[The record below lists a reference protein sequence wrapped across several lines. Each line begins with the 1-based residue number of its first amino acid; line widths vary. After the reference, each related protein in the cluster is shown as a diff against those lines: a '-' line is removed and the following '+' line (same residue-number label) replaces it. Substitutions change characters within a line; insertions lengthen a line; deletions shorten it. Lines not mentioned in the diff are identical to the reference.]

1 MPSSPKIPKE
11 VILENALTVLRRD
24 GYESV
29 NIKSVAKE
37 IGCSTQP
44 ISWHFGNMDGLRR
57 ELSEYARTVAVKT
70 ITAVSTYGI
79 EGFLELGVN
88 YIKLAIEDKN
98 LFHYIFM
105 NGCGNYVAD
114 NLSAFSLSGDN
125 ALITQSI
132 SDALGISKEQAA
144 RSIEDMSVYANGLA
158 TYIATGVL
166 SITIDEAKER
176 LYTVGK
182 ALFTNK

>member
-11 VILENALTVLRRD
+11 VILENALKVLRRD

-70 ITAVSTYGI
+70 ITAVSTDGI

-88 YIKLAIEDKN
+88 
-98 LFHYIFM
+98 
-105 NGCGNYVAD
+105 
-114 NLSAFSLSGDN
+114 
-125 ALITQSI
+125 
-132 SDALGISKEQAA
+132 
-144 RSIEDMSVYANGLA
+144 
-158 TYIATGVL
+158 
-166 SITIDEAKER
+166 
-176 LYTVGK
+176 
-182 ALFTNK
+182 

>member
-11 VILENALTVLRRD
+11 VILENALNVLRRD

-29 NIKSVAKE
+29 NIKAVAKE

-44 ISWHFGNMDGLRR
+44 ISWHFGNMEGLRR
-57 ELSEYARTVAVKT
+57 ELSEYARKVAIEL
-70 ITAVSTYGI
+70 ITSVSADSV

-98 LFHYIFM
+98 LFRYIFM
-105 NGCGNYVAD
+105 NGCGTYVAD
-114 NLSAFSLSGDN
+114 GLSAFSLSGDN
-125 ALITQSI
+125 LLITQSI
-132 SDALGISKEQAA
+132 SDALGIPQEQTA
-144 RSIEDMSVYANGLA
+144 RCIEDLSVYANGLA

-176 LYTVGK
+176 LFIVGK
-182 ALFTNK
+182 AIFGIK

>member
-11 VILENALTVLRRD
+11 VIIENALNILRRD

-29 NIKSVAKE
+29 NIKAVANE

-44 ISWHFGNMDGLRR
+44 ISWHFGNMEGLRR
-57 ELSEYARTVAVKT
+57 ELSEYARTVAVEK
-70 ITAVSTYGI
+70 ITSVSLPGI

-88 YIKLAIEDKN
+88 YINLAIEDKN
-98 LFHYIFM
+98 LFRYIFM
-105 NGCGNYVAD
+105 NGCGTYVAD

-125 ALITQSI
+125 AFITQDI
-132 SDALGISKEQAA
+132 SNVLGIPQEKTA
-144 RSIEDMSVYANGLA
+144 RSIEDLSVYANGLA

-166 SITIDEAKER
+166 SMTIDEAKER
-176 LYTVGK
+176 LFIVGK
-182 ALFTNK
+182 SLFGIK

>member
-11 VILENALTVLRRD
+11 LILENALNVLRRV
-24 GYESV
+24 GYENV
-29 NIKSVAKE
+29 NIKAVAKE

-57 ELSEYARTVAVKT
+57 ELSEYARKVAVER
-70 ITAVSTYGI
+70 ITTVSGEGI
-79 EGFLELGVN
+79 KGFLELGVN

-105 NGCGNYVAD
+105 NGCGTYVAD
-114 NLSAFSLSGDN
+114 GLSAFSLSGDN
-125 ALITQSI
+125 ALITQGTSNE
-132 SDALGISKEQAA
+132 LGIPLEQAS
-144 RSIEDMSVYANGLA
+144 RSIEDLSVYANGLA

-166 SITIDEAKER
+166 SITVDEAKER
-176 LYTVGK
+176 LFVVGK
-182 ALFTNK
+182 ALFGIK